1 MLKWNFWEENL
12 DVILDFKPY
21 NTNMENR
28 IFRYKEKLYF
38 LKSDYIFYKDIFG
51 FIGIYNK
58 EYSDIFGVSY
68 SQKVITHN

>member
-1 MLKWNFWEENL
+1 M
-12 DVILDFKPY
+12 ILDFKPY

-28 IFRYKEKLYF
+28 IFRNKEKLYF

-58 EYSDIFGVSY
+58 EYSDILLGKSLKRK
-68 SQKVITHN
+68 SWRIIRIM